1 MADPLTI
8 LGALAATAQL
18 AEQVIKVS
26 GLIYE
31 LYTNIQQA
39 SKIIGS
45 RMLAVNRLISISR
58 LIMTNAALQTDAI
71 ALVLGTCLETAQKI
85 KFVLEK
91 MKGNRLKQ
99 AVLVM
104 SKEKEVIGLFDEL
117 EKAKSSLMLCMQDAD
132 TRILDTVQSDV
143 KALKDELLGKC
154 EVREPSNFLVQD
166 ISSSAN

>member
-1 MADPLTI
+1 MADPLTA

-39 SKIIGS
+39 AKIIGS

-58 LIMTNAALQTDAI
+58 LIMTNAALQTEAI
-71 ALVLGTCLETAQKI
+71 ALVLGTCLNTAAKL
-85 KFVLEK
+85 KSVLEK

-104 SKEKEVIGLFDEL
+104 AKEKEIIGMFDEL
-117 EKAKSSLMLCMQDAD
+117 EKEKSSLMLCIQEVDS
-132 TRILDTVQSDV
+132 RILDAMQNDMR
-143 KALKDELLGKC
+143 AMKDEMLGKC
-154 EVREPSNFLVQD
+154 EV
-166 ISSSAN
+166 